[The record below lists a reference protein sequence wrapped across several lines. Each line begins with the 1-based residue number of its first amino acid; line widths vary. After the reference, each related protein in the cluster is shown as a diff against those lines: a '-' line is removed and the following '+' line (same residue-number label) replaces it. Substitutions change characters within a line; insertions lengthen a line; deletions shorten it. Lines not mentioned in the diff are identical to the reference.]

1 MNKTPV
7 TDWIGQ
13 LANQESHATEQ
24 LWEHFSERM
33 HRLAHRE
40 LDSRTRRSYDEHDAA
55 NSAFHS
61 LCRGINEG
69 RFEVSDRDS
78 LWALLAVITSRKV
91 AVQRRFE
98 RRQKRGGGQV
108 RGDSVF
114 LDADSLGFDDFQS
127 DEPTPEF
134 TAMVAE
140 ACQKMLESLEDP
152 TLRRIAILKFEGCNN
167 GEVAHRLERSRRTIE
182 RKLEVIRR
190 IWVQAGVVPS
200 DTAEFGEISDHST
213 QSGDALSESKAE

>member
-1 MNKTPV
+1 MDNTPV

-13 LANQESHATEQ
+13 LANQESHATER

-33 HRLAHRE
+33 HRLAHKE

-61 LCRGINEG
+61 LCRGISDG

-98 RRQKRGGGQV
+98 RRQKRGGGRV

-114 LDADSLGFDDFQS
+114 LDADSLGFDDIQS

-140 ACQKMLESLEDP
+140 ACQKMLDSLEDP
-152 TLRRIAILKFEGCNN
+152 VLRRIAILKFEGCNN
-167 GEVAHRLERSRRTIE
+167 GEVANKLDRSRRTIE

-190 IWVQAGVVPS
+190 IWVEAGVVPPE
-200 DTAEFGEISDHST
+200 TTETGEAANSST
-213 QSGDALSESKAE
+213 ESGDAMSESKAK